1 MPGMTDIRVDLVADL
16 LEEPGDDWDRR
27 THRMMVL
34 ASVAP
39 PNLTR
44 SWVRRQPNSA
54 DALLFRAWA
63 DLVQG
68 RRDGGLADPQETV
81 DACYSAAELRP
92 EDPGPWLALLRA
104 LRLLGRPTQEV
115 FPVWREVTVRDAWHR
130 EAYLQMLGYLS
141 PEECGSH
148 TQVLDF
154 LDATRAGMPS
164 NAPAVGVELVAM
176 VDRYWR
182 AVSAGGV
189 DALMAARLW
198 TQPPAAA
205 ALDRAATDWPRPGFL
220 RHAAALADLNTLA
233 YGLVHAKR
241 VPEAGPA
248 FQLIGGTVTAFP
260 WKLDGD
266 PIKQFGHWQAQAQAQ
281 ARR

>member
-16 LEEPGDDWDRR
+16 FQEPGDDWDRR

-68 RRDGGLADPQETV
+68 RREGGLADPQETF
-81 DACYSAAELRP
+81 DACYRAAELRP
-92 EDPGPWLALLRA
+92 EDPAPWLAMLRG
-104 LRLLGRPTQEV
+104 LRLLARPTQEV
-115 FPVWREVTVRDAWHR
+115 FPVWREVTTRDPWHR

-154 LDATRAGMPS
+154 LDATRAGMPP

-182 AVSAGGV
+182 AVAAGGV

-205 ALDRAATDWPRPGFL
+205 ALERAVTEWPRPGFL

-241 VPEAGPA
+241 TPDAAPV

-266 PIKQFGHWQAQAQAQ
+266 PIKQFGHAQAQAL
-281 ARR
+281 R